1 MTSEINKALIVE
13 DSEEVVEV
21 VSLAFQIRWPK
32 IHIITTGRGEEG
44 IELAAGQSFDVVI
57 LDLGLPDINGFNVL
71 KEIRT
76 FSDVPVVILTVRDE
90 EKDIVKGLELGA
102 DQYVIK
108 PFRQLEL
115 ISRVLAAVRRNSTLV
130 KDAII
135 SCGKLTLFPFEHI
148 IEKDGNKINLT
159 NIECTILLKLMKNE
173 GRTVTHDNLAEELW
187 EDSEYREASSTMKVH
202 INRLRKKIEADPENP
217 EIILTKHGLGYFLAK
232 QE

>member
-21 VSLAFQIRWPK
+21 VSLALQIRWPK
-32 IHIITTGRGEEG
+32 MDIVTTGRGEEG
-44 IELAAGQSFDVVI
+44 IELSASRLFDVVI

-102 DQYVIK
+102 DQYIIK

-115 ISRVLAAVRRNSTLV
+115 ISRVLAAVRRNNSLV
-130 KDAII
+130 KDTVVT
-135 SCGKLTLFPFEHI
+135 CGKLTLYPLEHI
-148 IEKDGNKINLT
+148 IENDGRKIGLT
-159 NIECTILLKLMKNE
+159 NIECTIMFKLMKNE

-187 EDSEYREASSTMKVH
+187 EDIEYREAASTMKVH
-202 INRLRKKIEADPENP
+202 INRLRKKIESDPENP

-232 QE
+232 QD